1 MKEAI
6 IAKEG
11 MKLIIPSFVLSAVL
25 FIIRFSILTDVLAA
39 IVLFFCLFCVYFFRN
54 PKRHADAS
62 PDALIAPADG
72 TITEITDLMEAEF
85 LDNETT
91 RITIFMSPVDV
102 HVNRAPCDGRIAR
115 VVHKSGEFAVL
126 RALACSN
133 PRKTEAFALGFL
145 CSQTSRWGTTSAN
158 VIRTSVGSTSS
169 TMTVWLAKRLPRLIR
184 PLLSAVLVAI
194 NGAPV
199 VNTPIIPHGGNVG
212 KWYYS
217 TRERAGGGKDR
228 LKRR

>member
-1 MKEAI
+1 LKEAI

-54 PKRHADAS
+54 PKRHADAP

-115 VVHKSGEFAVL
+115 VVHKSGEFAV
-126 RALACSN
+126 
-133 PRKTEAFALGFL
+133 AFKKDIDKENERNYILIEHGAEKILLVQIAGFL
-145 CSQTSRWGTTSAN
+145 ARRIISYVRENDVVSRGD
-158 VIRTSVGSTSS
+158 RVGIIAFGSRVDIYFPKTYES
-169 TMTVWLAKRLPRLIR
+169 MVQLGQKVKAGLTVLADKKGSL
-184 PLLSAVLVAI
+184 
-194 NGAPV
+194 
-199 VNTPIIPHGGNVG
+199 
-212 KWYYS
+212 
-217 TRERAGGGKDR
+217 
-228 LKRR
+228 